1 MTDVLERTA
10 KMLPE
15 RARLMLGPVRSRL
28 IGKTGA
34 ELDFWKSKLEDEGGQ
49 FENSH
54 FERLMLGMAREP
66 NADFLADKVVA
77 DFGCG
82 PRGSLVWASPA
93 RIRIGIDVLAD
104 RYADEFTSNILSHGM
119 IYLKS
124 TEHVIPLPSDLVDV
138 MFTMN
143 AIDHVDHFSEMCRE
157 IVRVIKPGGLFI
169 GSVNLEEP
177 VSRTEPQ
184 RLNEAVIKESLLGY
198 LTVQSYR
205 ATGIPRQV
213 SPGPADWYERFFEG
227 DQSYTRGEEGIL
239 WVRAVKPSSS

>member
-15 RARLMLGPVRSRL
+15 RARVMLGPIRSRL

-34 ELDFWKSKLEDEGGQ
+34 ELDFWKSKLEDEGQ

-54 FERLMLGMAREP
+54 FERLMLGMAGEP
-66 NADFLADKVVA
+66 NVDFLADKVVA

-104 RYADEFTSNILSHGM
+104 RYAEEFTSDVLSHGM

-124 TEHVIPLPSDLVDV
+124 TEHVIPLPSDLLDV

-143 AIDHVDHFSEMCRE
+143 AIDHVDHFSEMCHE
-157 IVRVIKPGGLFI
+157 IVRVIKPGGVFI
-169 GSVNLEEP
+169 GSFNLEEP
-177 VSRTEPQ
+177 ASRTEPQ
-184 RLNEAVIKESLLGY
+184 RLNEAVIKESLLDY
-198 LTVQSYR
+198 LIVQSYR
-205 ATGIPRQV
+205 ATGKPRQL
-213 SPGPADWYERFFEG
+213 SPAPGDGYEPFFEEG
-227 DQSYTRGEEGIL
+227 LSYTRGEEGIL
-239 WVRAVKPSSS
+239 WVRAMKPSL